1 MFMSVLDQTSVNL
14 ALPRIADHF
23 AATIPEVQW
32 VVVGYILATSS
43 LLLPMGRLSD
53 MVGRK
58 RVYTAG
64 LGIFALGAVLAGSS
78 PTLLLVVL
86 SKVLQSVGSAMVQA
100 NGMAMVTEVFPERE
114 RGKALGLFMTVI
126 GGAAV
131 AGPIVGGA
139 VVGAFGWRSV
149 FFMALPLGMASIAVA
164 LLVLESDASAMRGRQ
179 RRPSFD
185 WLGAGL
191 SSLALTSFLLVMT
204 NAYRVGWGSPLV
216 SGTLAGVVVLLA
228 AFVWWELRT
237 REPVLALGLFRHRL
251 FSYGTLASFLAFLS
265 GTSIFFLMP
274 FYLQEVLEFSP
285 GQAGMVM
292 APTAL
297 CFALTGSVV
306 GRLSDRFG
314 WRRFTIGGLLLCL
327 ASILLLSRILDNPF
341 VGVIVAAMVMQGVGM
356 GSFYS
361 PNASAVLSTVER
373 PRYGVATAFL
383 NLTRTTANV
392 TGVALATTIVT
403 AVMAS
408 QGYPPSLEAVASG
421 GGEGVKAAFTQ
432 GLQTALLTMTGF
444 LAVAI
449 LLSSVKVSVGAK
461 QAAPA
466 TKGRVPTGAQD

>member
-64 LGIFALGAVLAGSS
+64 LGIFALGAVL
-78 PTLLLVVL
+78 
-86 SKVLQSVGSAMVQA
+86 
-100 NGMAMVTEVFPERE
+100 
-114 RGKALGLFMTVI
+114 
-126 GGAAV
+126 
-131 AGPIVGGA
+131 
-139 VVGAFGWRSV
+139 
-149 FFMALPLGMASIAVA
+149 
-164 LLVLESDASAMRGRQ
+164 
-179 RRPSFD
+179 
-185 WLGAGL
+185 
-191 SSLALTSFLLVMT
+191 
-204 NAYRVGWGSPLV
+204 
-216 SGTLAGVVVLLA
+216 
-228 AFVWWELRT
+228 
-237 REPVLALGLFRHRL
+237 
-251 FSYGTLASFLAFLS
+251 
-265 GTSIFFLMP
+265 
-274 FYLQEVLEFSP
+274 
-285 GQAGMVM
+285 
-292 APTAL
+292 
-297 CFALTGSVV
+297 
-306 GRLSDRFG
+306 
-314 WRRFTIGGLLLCL
+314 
-327 ASILLLSRILDNPF
+327 LSRILDNPF
-341 VGVIVAAMVMQGVGM
+341 VGVVVAAMVMQGVGM
-356 GSFYS
+356 GGFYS

-421 GGEGVKAAFTQ
+421 GGEGIKAAFTQ

-461 QAAPA
+461 QAAPE